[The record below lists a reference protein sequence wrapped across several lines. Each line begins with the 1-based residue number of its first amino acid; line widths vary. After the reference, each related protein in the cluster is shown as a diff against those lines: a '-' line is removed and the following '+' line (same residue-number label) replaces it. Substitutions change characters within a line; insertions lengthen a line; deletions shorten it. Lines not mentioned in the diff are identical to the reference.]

1 MQLALQ
7 IAGGIAWIAVL
18 IGLLLLAYRSGKLA
32 GGVLVGSMIAIVA
45 WSFWGGATAA
55 WIDTLVFE
63 PLPAAQDSPGPS
75 NAASALAALGHTQSI
90 GELCESLLM
99 LWFGLAF
106 LLAVASVSLRA
117 RPNNSFKPNPLRG
130 SA

>member
-1 MQLALQ
+1 MQLAIQ

-18 IGLLLLAYRSGKLA
+18 AGLLLLAYRSGKLA

-45 WSFWGGATAA
+45 WSFWGGATVA
-55 WIDTLVFE
+55 WIDSLVFE
-63 PLPAAQDSPGPS
+63 PLPAVHDSADSS
-75 NAASALAALGHTQSI
+75 NAASALAAMGHTQSV
-90 GELCESLLM
+90 GVVCESLLM

-106 LLAVASVSLRA
+106 LLAVASVSHRA
-117 RPNNSFKPNPLRG
+117 RPNNSFEQNQFSG